1 MACGISLECLGLRLD
16 RRRRDRTLI
25 ALGWVGKSNHLCHS
39 SLYLLVITWQLHV
52 SLLAV
57 QVSL

>member
-25 ALGWVGKSNHLCHS
+25 ALGWVGESNHLCHS
-39 SLYLLVITWQLHV
+39 SLYLLAITWQLHV
-52 SLLAV
+52 LCWL
-57 QVSL
+57 